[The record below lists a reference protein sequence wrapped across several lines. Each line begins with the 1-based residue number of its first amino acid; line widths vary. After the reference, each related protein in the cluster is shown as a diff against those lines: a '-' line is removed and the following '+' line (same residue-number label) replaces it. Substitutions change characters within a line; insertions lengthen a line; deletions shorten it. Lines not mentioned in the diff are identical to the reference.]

1 MLFFDSF
8 QFMCVLWEEM
18 VMAVFMDSLQT
29 KSLNAHSLPLLSPYV
44 YMLHVCVY
52 IPYTRCVHICIFSYK
67 FTAHDS

>member
-1 MLFFDSF
+1 MLFFDLF

-29 KSLNAHSLPLLSPYV
+29 KSLYAHSLPLLSPYV
-44 YMLHVCVY
+44 YIHVCVY
-52 IPYTRCVHICIFSYK
+52 MPYTRCVHICIFSYK